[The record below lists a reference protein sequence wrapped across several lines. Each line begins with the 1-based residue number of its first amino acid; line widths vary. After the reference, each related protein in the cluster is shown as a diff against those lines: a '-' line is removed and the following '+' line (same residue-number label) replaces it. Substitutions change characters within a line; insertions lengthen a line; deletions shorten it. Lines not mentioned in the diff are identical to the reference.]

1 MTALTREE
9 SLTRPAQRD
18 GRARRDELRRKVLA
32 IVERHLREGST
43 FADISV
49 VEVVAEAGIS
59 RSTFYAYFVDKSN
72 LLRTWYEEFTEGLL
86 EAARTWWTLDGT
98 ASKADVTSA
107 FERIIEAYRPHRELM
122 AATHEAI
129 GSDHGIR
136 SAVEASMEQYVDG
149 LRVHIETGQAAGFI
163 DPSLPAHETAYW
175 LQWMAERGLHM
186 LARPDPAD
194 RRGSMG
200 DAYSGIVWNTLYA
213 PTRR

>member
-1 MTALTREE
+1 MTKAVQKPGRTRREE
-9 SLTRPAQRD
+9 LRAEVIAIIERRLRD
-18 GRARRDELRRKVLA
+18 
-32 IVERHLREGST
+32 GST
-43 FADISV
+43 FADINV
-49 VEVVAEAGIS
+49 IDVVAEAGIS

-98 ASKADVTSA
+98 ATRDDVGAA
-107 FERIIEAYRPHRELM
+107 FERIVDAYRPHLELM

-136 SAVEASMEQYVDG
+136 AAVEASMERYVDG
-149 LRVHIETGQAAGFI
+149 LRAHIESGQAAGFI

-186 LARPDPAD
+186 MARRDPDT
-194 RRGSMG
+194 RRGRMG
-200 DAYSGIVWNTLYA
+200 SAYAGIVWNTLYA
-213 PTRR
+213 PVRP